1 MVQTKDGPAAAS
13 SDIAKKAM
21 EAVEKGPTNSTNP
34 DKDDDH
40 SGFGATDVGPGSNRD
55 DPKAAEGTA
64 SLMGES
70 GMKGSWLTQLVGESQ
85 VYLLFTDTAYHVLIS
100 ASTSRSA
107 VLEAPGVLPS
117 SATRDTTHEGVCWAY
132 MSADGKTTVTHVYNS
147 LGSALYQPSH
157 EA

>member
-13 SDIAKKAM
+13 SDTAKKAM

-40 SGFGATDVGPGSNRD
+40 SGFGATDVGSGSNRD

-70 GMKGSWLTQLVGESQ
+70 GMKGSWLTQLVGES
-85 VYLLFTDTAYHVLIS
+85 
-100 ASTSRSA
+100 
-107 VLEAPGVLPS
+107 
-117 SATRDTTHEGVCWAY
+117 
-132 MSADGKTTVTHVYNS
+132 
-147 LGSALYQPSH
+147 
-157 EA
+157 